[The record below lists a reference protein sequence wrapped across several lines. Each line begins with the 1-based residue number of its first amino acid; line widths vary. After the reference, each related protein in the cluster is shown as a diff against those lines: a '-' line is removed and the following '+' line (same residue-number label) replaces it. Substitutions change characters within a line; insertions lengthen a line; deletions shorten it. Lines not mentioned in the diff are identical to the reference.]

1 MKKFLGM
8 LVLAVVVVSATMV
21 MAAEEI
27 TVDGYTLVQGNA
39 LNLGPT
45 DLRTDKTVAS
55 LGEVVDI
62 LDRLWEAGKGKDQ
75 PLCVSE
81 GFFRKTEAGWI
92 FTPAIKVQ
100 RGTINVV
107 KIPSGDQ
114 MMYWIVKRPSPAVK
128 E

>member
-1 MKKFLGM
+1 M
-8 LVLAVVVVSATMV
+8 LVLAVAALVVSSAK
-21 MAAEEI
+21 AEEI
-27 TVDGYTLVQGNA
+27 VVDGYTLVQGNA
-39 LNLGPT
+39 LSLGQT
-45 DLRTDKTVAS
+45 DLRTDSSVAKLS
-55 LGEVVDI
+55 EVVDI

-100 RGTINVV
+100 RGTINIV
-107 KIPSGDQ
+107 KIPSGDHL
-114 MMYWIVKRPSPAVK
+114 MYWIVKRPAPVVK